1 MSLGPTD
8 RDVDDV
14 TGGTHYKMYLYILQ
28 IIFLSNLQI
37 AVVKIAQL
45 GMHRDTE
52 GDMTG
57 GDTDTK
63 RETSVAEI
71 TCCRDTTHDTGSL
84 QGTRM
89 I

>member
-52 GDMTG
+52 WDMTG
-57 GDTDTK
+57 VDAPQKG
-63 RETSVAEI
+63 RLQLQRLHVVAIPHMILDLSKE
-71 TCCRDTTHDTGSL
+71 
-84 QGTRM
+84 QG
-89 I
+89 